1 MLVKKFRLP
10 VKEFLS
16 KKPKS
21 AKTSNFYFRY
31 LPNQLSFD
39 RAGVVISKKTEKSS
53 ARRNRIKRIIFEYF
67 RQEKSKE
74 KNQEKSKEK
83 NIFKTGVD
91 ILISPAAKIFKLE
104 AKEIIKIISKEII
117 LIK

>member
-74 KNQEKSKEK
+74 KN
-83 NIFKTGVD
+83 IFKTGVD